1 MNRFSRLVSAG
12 LAAAS
17 LSAATP
23 GLSVSLAQGVSNS
36 DQPFG
41 LGGGVG
47 FSLLF
52 REKENTQGRLR
63 LEYFSLG
70 KGTGATRHYTDY
82 NTYPNPPQQR
92 SYSTACRGD
101 LAQVAYDW
109 RIPMGDGGSR
119 VILGVGYFQL
129 HASLDSGAG
138 SYYQQ
143 QDIEYDSRWQRQGAT
158 GTFGFGWAL
167 GPKIDLELRYN
178 HYQAIVLFFPVEGD
192 VNLRPSNLALSVQIR
207 F

>member
-1 MNRFSRLVSAG
+1 MNRCSRLLLAG
-12 LAAAS
+12 MAAAS
-17 LSAATP
+17 LTAATP

-70 KGTGATRHYTDY
+70 KGTGATRPYTDY
-82 NTYPNPPQQR
+82 GTYPPQSR

-129 HASLDSGAG
+129 HASLQSAPVDGYQGWHFDS
-138 SYYQQ
+138 
-143 QDIEYDSRWQRQGAT
+143 DTEWQRQGAT

-167 GPKIDLELRYN
+167 GPKVDLELRYN
-178 HYQAIVLFFPVEGD
+178 HYQAILLFFPVEGE
-192 VNLRPSNLALSVQIR
+192 VNLRPSNLALSLQIR